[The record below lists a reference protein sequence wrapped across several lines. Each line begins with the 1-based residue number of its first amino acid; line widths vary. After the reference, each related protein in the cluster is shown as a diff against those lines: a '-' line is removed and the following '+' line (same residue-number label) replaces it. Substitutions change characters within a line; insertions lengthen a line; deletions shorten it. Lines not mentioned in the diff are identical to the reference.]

1 MTTIFGSSLSEG
13 EQVDAFTSGE
23 MPVAI
28 YGLGKMGLP
37 LAAVFA
43 DVCSNVIGVDID
55 PTVVNAIEDGD
66 CPVSGEP
73 GLPALVDQMV
83 SEGSLSATTKIPS
96 ASKRA
101 QIHVAI
107 VPTLLNDNQDPDLS
121 ILRSLLEEIGPHLE
135 PGDIVFI
142 ESTVPPGTCKGE
154 LLPLLTRMSGLDRGK
169 FGLAFCPERTSSGT
183 ALADIR
189 ETHPKVVGGVDP
201 ASTDTARIVYE
212 QINQNGVI
220 TVPNTETAETVKIVE
235 GVYRDVNIALANDLA
250 EMSDTLPVDFRE
262 VTAAANTIPFINV
275 HDPGSGVGGHCIP
288 YYPHFLM
295 GQYEADFELLQTA
308 REVNESMP
316 GVTVDLLHEQLK
328 QVGGTVEETSALV
341 LGVAYKPNIDE
352 TRKTPAKPILDRL
365 EREAENVFV
374 NDPVVS
380 NLADFQGT
388 PVALSDIDSLDI
400 DAVVLVTDHDA
411 YGAIDW
417 ESFDPLVIVNGRPSA
432 TFEEGKH
439 RVYTIGS
446 GLESRGEF

>member
-1 MTTIFGSSLSEG
+1 MTAIYDSSLNER
-13 EQVDAFTSGE
+13 ERVDAFTSGAT
-23 MPVAI
+23 PVAI

-37 LAAVFA
+37 LGAVFA

-55 PTVVNAIEDGD
+55 PMVVDAIENGD

-73 GLPALVDQMV
+73 ELPTLVEQTVAD
-83 SEGSLSATTKIPS
+83 GSLSATTDIS
-96 ASKRA
+96 AASTQARV
-101 QIHVAI
+101 HVAI
-107 VPTLLNDNQDPDLS
+107 VPTLLDDNQDPDLS
-121 ILRSLLEEIGPHLE
+121 ILRSLLDEIAPNLE

-142 ESTVPPGTCKGE
+142 ESTVPPGTCRNE
-154 LLPLLTRMSGLDRGK
+154 LLPLLKRGSGLDCEE

-189 ETHPKVVGGVDP
+189 ETYPKVVGGIDP
-201 ASTDTARIVYE
+201 ESTNTARIVYE
-212 QINQNGVI
+212 QINRTGVI
-220 TVPNTETAETVKIVE
+220 TVPNTETAETVKIAE

-250 EMSDTLPVDFRE
+250 ALSDTLPVDFRE

-295 GQYEADFELLQTA
+295 GQYEADFELLETA
-308 REVNESMP
+308 REINESMP
-316 GVTVDLLHEQLK
+316 GITVELLHEQLE
-328 QVGGTVEETSALV
+328 QVGAAIDETSVLV

-365 EREAENVFV
+365 EHEALEVFV

-380 NLADFQGT
+380 NLSEFQGT
-388 PVALSDIDSLDI
+388 PVTLSDLDGI
-400 DAVVLVTDHDA
+400 ELDAVVLVTHHDA

-417 ESFDPLVIVNGRPSA
+417 DSFDPLVIVNGRPSA
-432 TFEEGKH
+432 TFEEEKH
-439 RVYTIGS
+439 RVYTIGA
-446 GLESRGEF
+446 GLESPGSF